1 MFISRDHPD
10 EIIGVKY
17 GSPLVFGYA
26 PDKSEFYFSSD
37 TQALAGIVDDVI
49 FLDDGDLVYIKDGDY
64 TIKSEGQLIS
74 KPAEKIDVA
83 SLKAEK

>member
-1 MFISRDHPD
+1 
-10 EIIGVKY
+10 
-17 GSPLVFGYA
+17 
-26 PDKSEFYFSSD
+26 
-37 TQALAGIVDDVI
+37 VDDVI
-49 FLDDGDLVYIKDGDY
+49 FLDDGDRVYIKDGDY